1 MKVIAFNPHHL
12 RRVGLAAVIFCAA
25 LAFFVFGILIR
36 VLIGPVSLGPFTG
49 NLRAALDQT
58 LPGLQVRFDHAAIE
72 WSREEGRVDLV
83 ILGARVF
90 DSSQRIIAQAPK
102 AEVGLAA
109 GPFIRGHIVVRRITL
124 VGVQLTLV
132 HTKEGQLRLGLE
144 GDKNQSDVL
153 ERIREALSKSGSG
166 ASSLKTFAIHRAR
179 LAFYEEATGLFVVAP
194 EADLEVSTG
203 QNDVAQ
209 RGEVIVANLDARVEI
224 SGRPAH
230 IRAHVDIPRD
240 TSHVTGDL
248 SVNGLSLGA
257 LAANAKFF
265 SFLTPF
271 ALTTDISG
279 SFALDH
285 GRRLTLSDFGIDSSG
300 VVNGLGKPLHVKDLR
315 VVGRY
320 DGATGRLLID
330 DATLEG
336 EQAHAHLE
344 GNGNLSFDDRGAL
357 SKATLDLAM
366 DRIGI
371 DLPGVMKQAVTLGRA
386 ALTASY
392 IPAERLIAIDRAVVF
407 GGPLSANL
415 TGKFTLDETQSPGVD
430 IDGKVNA
437 IALRDLLHYWPLQ
450 IAGGPRNWI
459 DTHISA
465 GRIGPIAFHTAI
477 APGALDLPALPE
489 NSVAVT
495 FAIAGAT
502 ISYVHGLTPMT
513 GVNGNALLTGDTFK
527 ADIAS
532 ASVGALALSNGHLTI
547 PTLHLTGPIAAISG
561 HAVGAVP
568 DLLALIDEKPLQYPS
583 KFHVKTQG
591 AKGMASVDLAF
602 QVPTR
607 NSISM
612 DEIGISVHA
621 NLTGLALAV
630 GDHTKITNGTAN
642 LAIDNASLHAV
653 GTVTLGTTNVGI
665 DWNEVFKAQG
675 PITTRMTVKGTLD
688 EAARASLN
696 LRTGE
701 YLTGPIGAVA
711 LLEGHHGSIQHAQAT
726 LDLTPAAINFDII
739 NFRKAPGVPAS
750 AQITARLD
758 DNGNLRS
765 EDVSLSG
772 AGLSA
777 KGTANLGVG
786 GDLEHLDIPV
796 AHMGPAN
803 DFALVMTRT
812 PATGFD
818 MSISGRSLDGTAL
831 GRRDPNANDAP
842 ANNAAASNPFHVT
855 IHVDK
860 LVLRDGVAM
869 APFAADVA
877 GQGDRPRTLS
887 LSGPLAKGI
896 LATAGIV
903 EIDAGRRVA
912 IDTNDAGLLLKGL
925 FGLEAMKGGKLNIA
939 ATMPPMSAAI
949 GKDPNAI
956 EYTGTLT
963 IDNFTIVNQPFL
975 ARIFSSGSFGGISDL
990 LRGQG
995 IVIEKLQL
1003 PFAVHGD
1010 VFDIHEARASGPSIG
1025 VTADGYVDRRSN
1037 QLALK
1042 GALAPLY
1049 GINSVLGAIPIFG
1062 QVLVSR
1068 KGEGI
1073 IGMTYSATGNAD
1085 EPQVNMNPLSV
1096 LTPGILRRIFQG
1108 SIPAAPPAQANTA
1121 PPPAEKEQ

>member
-1 MKVIAFNPHHL
+1 LKVIAFNPHHL

-415 TGKFTLDETQSPGVD
+415 TGKFTLDETQ
-430 IDGKVNA
+430 
-437 IALRDLLHYWPLQ
+437 
-450 IAGGPRNWI
+450 
-459 DTHISA
+459 
-465 GRIGPIAFHTAI
+465 
-477 APGALDLPALPE
+477 
-489 NSVAVT
+489 
-495 FAIAGAT
+495 
-502 ISYVHGLTPMT
+502 
-513 GVNGNALLTGDTFK
+513 
-527 ADIAS
+527 
-532 ASVGALALSNGHLTI
+532 
-547 PTLHLTGPIAAISG
+547 
-561 HAVGAVP
+561 
-568 DLLALIDEKPLQYPS
+568 
-583 KFHVKTQG
+583 
-591 AKGMASVDLAF
+591 
-602 QVPTR
+602 
-607 NSISM
+607 
-612 DEIGISVHA
+612 
-621 NLTGLALAV
+621 
-630 GDHTKITNGTAN
+630 
-642 LAIDNASLHAV
+642 
-653 GTVTLGTTNVGI
+653 
-665 DWNEVFKAQG
+665 
-675 PITTRMTVKGTLD
+675 
-688 EAARASLN
+688 
-696 LRTGE
+696 
-701 YLTGPIGAVA
+701 
-711 LLEGHHGSIQHAQAT
+711 
-726 LDLTPAAINFDII
+726 
-739 NFRKAPGVPAS
+739 
-750 AQITARLD
+750 
-758 DNGNLRS
+758 
-765 EDVSLSG
+765 
-772 AGLSA
+772 
-777 KGTANLGVG
+777 
-786 GDLEHLDIPV
+786 
-796 AHMGPAN
+796 
-803 DFALVMTRT
+803 
-812 PATGFD
+812 
-818 MSISGRSLDGTAL
+818 
-831 GRRDPNANDAP
+831 
-842 ANNAAASNPFHVT
+842 
-855 IHVDK
+855 
-860 LVLRDGVAM
+860 
-869 APFAADVA
+869 
-877 GQGDRPRTLS
+877 
-887 LSGPLAKGI
+887 
-896 LATAGIV
+896 
-903 EIDAGRRVA
+903 
-912 IDTNDAGLLLKGL
+912 
-925 FGLEAMKGGKLNIA
+925 
-939 ATMPPMSAAI
+939 
-949 GKDPNAI
+949 
-956 EYTGTLT
+956 
-963 IDNFTIVNQPFL
+963 
-975 ARIFSSGSFGGISDL
+975 
-990 LRGQG
+990 
-995 IVIEKLQL
+995 
-1003 PFAVHGD
+1003 
-1010 VFDIHEARASGPSIG
+1010 
-1025 VTADGYVDRRSN
+1025 
-1037 QLALK
+1037 
-1042 GALAPLY
+1042 
-1049 GINSVLGAIPIFG
+1049 
-1062 QVLVSR
+1062 
-1068 KGEGI
+1068 
-1073 IGMTYSATGNAD
+1073 
-1085 EPQVNMNPLSV
+1085 
-1096 LTPGILRRIFQG
+1096 
-1108 SIPAAPPAQANTA
+1108 
-1121 PPPAEKEQ
+1121 